1 MPETLGTA
9 AASPAPLPICK
20 HCHVSGRRLYEDGG
34 TYACER
40 CIDRLTAAAFH
51 PERLSIIERR
61 EFALA
66 HRDVVQLVL
75 PSTDG
80 RAFWLP
86 RGVLA

>member
-1 MPETLGTA
+1 M
-9 AASPAPLPICK
+9 
-20 HCHVSGRRLYEDGG
+20 R
-34 TYACER
+34 ACWR
-40 CIDRLTAAAFH
+40 CVMRLTRAAFH
-51 PERLSIIERR
+51 PERLSVVERR
-61 EFALA
+61 ALALA